1 MGKRGKRWQDLN
13 PGQRQAI
20 VAVGAVTS
28 ILQIIMLWDL
38 RRRPAEEIRGSK
50 KAWVAASFVRPIGQI
65 AYLIWGRTKGG
76 VEN

>member
-1 MGKRGKRWQDLN
+1 MDKRGKRWQDLN

-20 VAVGAVTS
+20 VVVGAVTS
-28 ILQIIMLWDL
+28 VLQIIMLWDL
-38 RRRPAEEIRGSK
+38 RRRPAEEVRGSK
-50 KAWVAASFVRPIGQI
+50 KAWVAASFVRPLGQI

>member
-1 MGKRGKRWQDLN
+1 MDKRGKRWQDLS

-50 KAWVAASFVRPIGQI
+50 KAWVAASFVRPLGQI

-76 VEN
+76 VEH

>member
-1 MGKRGKRWQDLN
+1 MDKRGKRWQDLN

-20 VAVGAVTS
+20 VVVGAVTS

-50 KAWVAASFVRPIGQI
+50 KAWVAASFVRPLGQI